1 MLYSTTH
8 PISQVRVFNVH
19 IQSKLLLLLLLLL
32 LFLRRYL
39 RKGFRGESFLCY
51 FKYNLSLEDVTT
63 ITTVSDNSEALV
75 S

>member
-19 IQSKLLLLLLLLL
+19 IQSKLLLLLL